1 MQKIGDITTTADPQ
15 GEFTDGNVAQGVSPT
30 ILPAA
35 WFNTMQRELVN
46 TVKGA
51 GLLIDPKNDG
61 QILSAIEA
69 LIASKSYLS
78 IYPIGIVIWFAQ
90 NKDPNKLFP
99 GTTWEYIGEDKT
111 IRLAAASGS
120 DVMSTG
126 GSDSVTLTV
135 GNLPA
140 HDHTFSA
147 NTSSFDYG
155 TKTTSTFDHGTKGTT
170 AAGAHYH
177 SIAFSTDDRG
187 GAGFGGGPP
196 NGAYGRTGD
205 VGDHIHQI
213 AIGAHSHTV
222 GIGAHSHSVSG
233 TTATTGSGTAFTVA
247 NSFIK
252 LMGWY
257 RSE

>member
-111 IRLAAASGS
+111 IRLAAANGS

-140 HDHTFSA
+140 HNHTFSA
-147 NTSSFDYG
+147 NTSSFNYG

-170 AAGAHYH
+170 NAGAHNH
-177 SIAFSTDDRG
+177 SIASSTDGHG
-187 GAGFGGGPP
+187 GQGFWQGPA
-196 NGAYGRTGD
+196 NGLYGNTMG
-205 VGDHIHQI
+205 VGDHSHEV

-222 GIGAHSHSVSG
+222 EIGAHSHSVSG
-233 TTATTGSGTAFTVA
+233 TTANTGSGSALLITNAY
-247 NSFIK
+247 IK
-252 LMGWY
+252 LMAWY
-257 RSE
+257 RSA